1 MGDPAGVGPEV
12 LIKSFKKARKEQNL
26 VAISDFSKIRYLAEK
41 YNVRLRKINNINEAK
56 NFENYLNIL
65 HLDYARD
72 FYPGQF
78 DVKNAAS
85 IIESLRIA
93 TDLCLKKQV
102 GAMVTGPINK
112 SILRSQKTF
121 EFSGHTDYLEHLCGC
136 KKDTALMMM
145 LNKYLKII
153 PFTIHK
159 PLNQVSSKIKKTDI
173 EEKISL
179 IISELK
185 KYFQK
190 VPKIAV
196 LGFNP
201 HAGEQGQLGNEEIS
215 SILPAILKF
224 KENNNFIVDGPFPA
238 DGFFGSK
245 DYKNYDVTLA
255 MYHDQALIP
264 LKLLSFFDTINITLG
279 LPIIRTS
286 PGHGTAI
293 NIARDFKADSASFYK
308 AISFAG
314 QMISVSN
321 RPISEPTL

>member
-41 YNVRLRKINNINEAK
+41 YNVRLRKINHINEAK
-56 NFENYLNIL
+56 NFKNYLNIL
-65 HLDYARD
+65 HLDYVKD

-78 DVKNAAS
+78 DVKNATS

-93 TDLCLKKQV
+93 TDLCLKKKV

-112 SILRSQKTF
+112 SILRSNNKF

-159 PLNQVSSKIKKTDI
+159 PLNQVSSKIKETEI
-173 EEKISL
+173 EKKISL
-179 IISELK
+179 IISEVK
-185 KYFQK
+185 KYFQTI
-190 VPKIAV
+190 PKIAV

-201 HAGEQGQLGNEEIS
+201 HAGEEGQLGDEEIS

-224 KENNNFIVDGPFPA
+224 KENKNFTVDGPFPA
-238 DGFFGSK
+238 DGFFGAK

-293 NIARDFKADSASFYK
+293 NIAKDFKADCTSFYR

-314 QMISVSN
+314 QMVSISNKS
-321 RPISEPTL
+321 RY